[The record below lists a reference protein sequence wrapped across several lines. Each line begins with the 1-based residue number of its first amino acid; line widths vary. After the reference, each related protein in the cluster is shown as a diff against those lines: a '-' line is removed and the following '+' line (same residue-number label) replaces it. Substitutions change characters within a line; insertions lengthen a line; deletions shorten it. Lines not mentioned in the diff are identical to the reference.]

1 MPSWASAE
9 PAASTSAI
17 PSSDACFMVSTPVGV
32 RAVFAAVRERPM
44 KRNHAWS
51 SPVAGCAGGVKR
63 AGARW
68 PRSSGFR
75 GAHDGS
81 GFSPR
86 GLRRFLTRT
95 RGNRRLT
102 ADDGHGSMSS
112 TSAHVV
118 NASPDTSGSR
128 DGIMTPRFARLLF
141 SLLLP
146 LLLLLPACAL
156 PLHAAEASPPRLML
170 ATSTSHDAAPSPAWV
185 IEKTHLS
192 PGRCA

>member
-1 MPSWASAE
+1 MIRRPSR
-9 PAASTSAI
+9 STRTDTLFPYTTLCRS
-17 PSSDACFMVSTPVGV
+17 
-32 RAVFAAVRERPM
+32 
-44 KRNHAWS
+44 
-51 SPVAGCAGGVKR
+51 
-63 AGARW
+63 ARW

-156 PLHAAEASPPRLML
+156 PLQARKR
-170 ATSTSHDAAPSPAWV
+170 V
-185 IEKTHLS
+185 V
-192 PGRCA
+192 